1 MVLKHLEVSMPIET
15 GQAGVLTLHDYI
27 SWLVV
32 IFQHFWKMLA
42 HSVLIKSS
50 NSVKINKILSKKQNN
65 SIVA

>member
-32 IFQHFWKMLA
+32 TNLSTFLEDASSF
-42 HSVLIKSS
+42 SV
-50 NSVKINKILSKKQNN
+50 NKKF
-65 SIVA
+65 